1 MWEKGQSGNPSGR
14 PPKTERVRSF
24 EQACRDHVVD
34 LLPGMVEAVQDT
46 EVPVRERTQLFEL
59 LCAYALGK
67 PIDRLA
73 VQSLNS
79 NAEAAQILPKD
90 VLERRVSALLS
101 RADSDAEVVDV
112 YTDVD
117 TAVVSSQ

>member
-1 MWEKGQSGNPSGR
+1 MWQKGQSGNPAGR
-14 PPKTERVRSF
+14 PPRSERYKSF
-24 EQACRDHVVD
+24 EQGCREAVLD
-34 LLPGMVEAVQDT
+34 LLPGMVEAVHD
-46 EVPVRERTQLFEL
+46 ESVPVRERTQVFEL

-79 NAEAAQILPKD
+79 NAETAQILPKD

-101 RADSDAEVVDV
+101 RSDRGAEGVDV
-112 YTDVD
+112 YTNVD